1 MTVTERACALS
12 ADAFTTLQQRGGTL
26 PARPAKKAGYLTE
39 HPLTLRLLGY
49 LPQEGELA
57 TDAELVTLPLALF
70 STVLKRAR
78 DIQATPLPKSHA
90 ALLTQAIKRVRS

>member
-57 TDAELVTLPLALF
+57 TDAELVTLPLARVAPEPEPRPRQ
-70 STVLKRAR
+70 SPDGV
-78 DIQATPLPKSHA
+78 DELPAH
-90 ALLTQAIKRVRS
+90 